1 MKKTILTALGCLLL
15 ASLFPTT
22 AFAQELIVGGQ
33 AVGIRIR
40 TEGVLVSGVAQVE
53 TEEGGSSPAAEAG
66 LQEGDCVL
74 RVDGKEVHSAA
85 ELIGAVGS
93 AGGDPVELTVRR
105 GERLWKFFVQPVLSD
120 EGQWMLGMWL
130 RDAVTGIGTVTF
142 CDPDSGTYGA
152 LGHSIT
158 YEVSGKAVPLET
170 GSITEAEIHS
180 ITPGSAGVPG
190 ALNGDFA
197 GGTVLGSVEIN
208 SDCGIYGI
216 AKGAFDGQIAEV
228 GEFRTGP
235 ATILATVN
243 GREVREFAVRIT
255 RIYRDGEGEHV
266 MLTVTDQ
273 ELCALT
279 GGIVQGMS
287 GSPILQDGK
296 LVGAVTHV
304 FVNDPTRGY
313 GISIQ
318 DMLAAAGIAESQA
331 A

>member
-158 YEVSGKAVPLET
+158 DEVSGKAVPLET
-170 GSITEAEIHS
+170 GSITA
-180 ITPGSAGVPG
+180 
-190 ALNGDFA
+190 
-197 GGTVLGSVEIN
+197 
-208 SDCGIYGI
+208 
-216 AKGAFDGQIAEV
+216 
-228 GEFRTGP
+228 GP
-235 ATILATVN
+235 ASIVSTVE
-243 GREVREFAVRIT
+243 GSEQREYAVEVNRV
-255 RIYRDGEGEHV
+255 YRDEEGVHA
-266 MLTVTDQ
+266 MLSVTDA
-273 ELCALT
+273 ELLGRT

-287 GSPILQDGK
+287 GSPIIQNGK

-304 FVNDPTRGY
+304 FVSNPARGY
-313 GISIQ
+313 AVGIQ
-318 DMLAAAGIAESQA
+318 DMLESAGLAAEKA